1 MINIILL
8 GLVSFL
14 TDVSSEMIMPI
25 LPLFIKQL
33 GGTGIAVG
41 LITGVASAVASLLKV
56 FSGYFSDIYGKRK
69 RMVFAGY
76 AMSALAKLFF
86 PLSTA
91 WHHILILRPLE
102 RVGKGVRDAPRDA
115 MVSFFAKKK
124 ARGKGF
130 GILRTMDTS
139 GAILGSLLA
148 LLFFWYLGLS
158 FKTIFFI
165 AALFAFLALIPIFFV
180 KEPKVK
186 PKKFT
191 LKVGFSQL
199 SNPLRWLI
207 TAAAVFALGNFS
219 YMFFILRAQEAFD
232 TTRSAFVIP
241 ILLYVLYNI
250 FYAGFAIPVG
260 IVSDKIGRKKILL
273 CGYALF
279 TITCIGFVYFQ
290 SLGYLIVLFALYGL
304 TYALVDATQRAY
316 VSDLAPKNIRG
327 TALGTF
333 HTAVGFSALFA
344 GLAAG
349 YLWDISAMYTFWF
362 GAVMA
367 FIAVVLLGFVKSK

>member
-25 LPLFIKQL
+25 LPMFIKQL
-33 GGTGIAVG
+33 GGGGIAIG
-41 LITGVASAVASLLKV
+41 LITGIGAAVASLLKV
-56 FSGYFSDIYGKRK
+56 FSGYFSDIYGRRR

-76 AMSALAKLFF
+76 GMSALAKLFF

-91 WHHILILRPLE
+91 WQHILVLRPLE
-102 RVGKGVRDAPRDA
+102 RVGKGIRDAPRDA

-124 ARGKGF
+124 QRGKGF
-130 GILRTMDTS
+130 GIMRAMDTS

-148 LLFFWYLGLS
+148 LLFFWYLGFS
-158 FKTIFFI
+158 FRTIFFI

-186 PKKFT
+186 PRRFT
-191 LKVGFSQL
+191 LKVGFSKL
-199 SNPLRWLI
+199 SPSLRWLI
-207 TAAAVFALGNFS
+207 VAAAAYALGNFS
-219 YMFFILRAQEAFD
+219 YMFFILRAQESFD
-232 TTRSAFVIP
+232 STRSAFVIP

-250 FYAGFAIPVG
+250 FYAGFAIPIG
-260 IVSDKIGRKKILL
+260 ILSDRIGRKKILL
-273 CGYALF
+273 SGYALF
-279 TITCIGFVYFQ
+279 TVTCLGFVYFH

-304 TYALVDATQRAY
+304 TYSLVDATQRAY
-316 VSDLAPKNIRG
+316 VSDLAPRDVRG

-333 HTAVGFSALFA
+333 HTAVGVAALPA
-344 GLAAG
+344 GLIAG
-349 YLWDISAMYTFWF
+349 SLWDVNMIYTFFF
-362 GAVMA
+362 GATMS
-367 FIAVVLLGFVKSK
+367 FLAVILLSFVKK

>member
-41 LITGVASAVASLLKV
+41 LITGIAGAVASLLKV

-69 RMVFAGY
+69 QMVFAGY
-76 AMSALAKLFF
+76 LMSALAKLFF
-86 PLSTA
+86 PLSTT
-91 WHHILILRPLE
+91 WHHILLLRPLE

-124 ARGKGF
+124 KGKGF
-130 GILRTMDTS
+130 GIMRAMDTS
-139 GAILGSLLA
+139 GAIIGSLLA
-148 LLFFWYLGLS
+148 LLFFWYLGFS
-158 FKTIFFI
+158 FKAIFFI

-180 KEPKVK
+180 KEPRVK
-186 PKKFT
+186 PQSFA

-199 SNPLRWLI
+199 SMPLRWLI
-207 TAAAVFALGNFS
+207 AAAAVFALGNFS

-241 ILLYVLYNI
+241 ILLYVLFNI
-250 FYAGFAIPVG
+250 FYAGFAIPIG
-260 IVSDKIGRKKILL
+260 ILSDRIGRKKILL

-279 TITCIGFVYFQ
+279 TITCAGFVYFQ
-290 SLGYLIVLFALYGL
+290 SLAYLIVLFILYGL
-304 TYALVDATQRAY
+304 TYSLVDATQRAY
-316 VSDLAPKNIRG
+316 VSDLAPRNIRG

-333 HTAVGFSALFA
+333 HTAVGIAALPA
-344 GLAAG
+344 GLIAG
-349 YLWDISAMYTFWF
+349 YLWDISAAYTFWF

-367 FIAVVLLGFVKSK
+367 FIAVILLGFVNSK